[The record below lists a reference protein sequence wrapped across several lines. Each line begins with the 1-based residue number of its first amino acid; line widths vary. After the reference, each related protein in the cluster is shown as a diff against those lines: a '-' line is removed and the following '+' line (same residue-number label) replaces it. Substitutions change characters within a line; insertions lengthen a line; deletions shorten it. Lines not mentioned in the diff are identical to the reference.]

1 MFLCPHEVWRGPQCV
16 TLHTWRSAR
25 AQGQDDA
32 SLFQLPVFDKTFEF
46 YCDVS
51 GISIGGILF

>member
-1 MFLCPHEVWRGPQCV
+1 MARATARHSG
-16 TLHTWRSAR
+16 RSVP